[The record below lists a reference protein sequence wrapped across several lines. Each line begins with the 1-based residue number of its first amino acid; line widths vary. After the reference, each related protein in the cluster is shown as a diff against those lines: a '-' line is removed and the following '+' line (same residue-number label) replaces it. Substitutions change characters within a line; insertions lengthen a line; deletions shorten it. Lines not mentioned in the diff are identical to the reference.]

1 MNRGNIEPRFPI
13 QSKLS
18 AETETLQTTGT
29 DTLNSAYIEAGTG
42 EFWRANA
49 ALFAAAFST
58 FALLYCVQPLLPE
71 LARVFRVGPTASSL
85 ALSIPTAGLGIGIM
99 LGGSISEISGRKS
112 VMCASLIASATLTV
126 AAAAA
131 PNWLLFLVARALA
144 GFALSGLPAVAMAY
158 VSEEFHP
165 NASGLAMG
173 LYIGGT
179 GIGGMTGRLIAGFLT
194 DEFSWRWALG
204 GIGGLSLCLSVLF
217 LAMLPASRHF
227 TAHEPSVK
235 ELLATA
241 KSHLRDPG
249 LIRLYVMG
257 FLLMGSNVSLF
268 NYIAFRLVAPP
279 YRLSQTAVGLIYLV
293 YFFGVASSPWAGHL
307 AGRRGSRAVLW
318 VMVTIMLGGVIVS
331 LAHPLWIVLAGF
343 SVISFGF
350 FGAHTVASAWIGR
363 RAGTGKALAASLY
376 LFFYYAGASILG
388 TATGKAWTDEGWLG
402 VGMSII
408 VVLAI
413 GSVVSVRMRKM
424 PEMQASAAE

>member
-1 MNRGNIEPRFPI
+1 LQLANTHN
-13 QSKLS
+13 LS
-18 AETETLQTTGT
+18 
-29 DTLNSAYIEAGTG
+29 SAYIEAGTR
-42 EFWRANA
+42 EFWRANV

-58 FALLYCVQPLLPE
+58 FALLYSVQPLLPE
-71 LARVFRVGPTASSL
+71 LARVFGVSPTESSL

-99 LGGSISEISGRKS
+99 LGGSLSEISGRKS
-112 VMCASLIASATLTV
+112 IMCGSLIASATLTI
-126 AAAAA
+126 AAAVA
-131 PNWLLFLVARALA
+131 PTWTLFLVARALA

-194 DEFSWRWALG
+194 DAFSWRWALG
-204 GIGGLSLCLSVLF
+204 GIGGLALF
-217 LAMLPASRHF
+217 LSLTFWALLPASRHF
-227 TAHEPSVK
+227 AAHEPSVA

-241 KSHLRDPG
+241 KGHLRDRG

-268 NYIAFRLVAPP
+268 NYIAFRLVEPP
-279 YRLSQTAVGLIYLV
+279 YRLSQSAVGLIYLV
-293 YFFGVASSPWAGHL
+293 YIFGVASSPWAGHL
-307 AGRRGSRAVLW
+307 AGKRGSRAVLW
-318 VMVTIMLGGVIVS
+318 VMVVIMLGGVIIT
-331 LAHPLWIVLAGF
+331 LGQPLWVALVGF

-388 TATGKAWTDEGWLG
+388 TATGKAWTNAGWGG
-402 VGMSII
+402 VAAAII
-408 VVLAI
+408 LVLAI
-413 GSVVSVRMRKM
+413 GSVLSVRMRKM
-424 PEMQASAAE
+424 PEVHTSSAL